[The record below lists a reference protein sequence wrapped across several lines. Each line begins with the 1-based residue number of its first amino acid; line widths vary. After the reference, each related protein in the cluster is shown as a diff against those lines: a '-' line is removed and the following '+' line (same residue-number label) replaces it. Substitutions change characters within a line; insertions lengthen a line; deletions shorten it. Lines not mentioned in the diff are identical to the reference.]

1 MNINIKTK
9 YNIGDKL
16 YKVQEGQIR
25 KFKIISIQVSKC
37 FCNDDEDREDII
49 YLLQILQLNGVI
61 YEEYGSQ
68 HEKTLDK
75 EYFKTQEG
83 LINYLLKTAQ
93 Q

>member
-16 YKVQEGQIR
+16 YKLQEGQIR

-37 FCNDDEDREDII
+37 FSNDDEDREDII

-61 YEEYGSQ
+61 YEMYGN
-68 HEKTLDK
+68 EDEETLD
-75 EYFKTQEG
+75 EVYFKTQEG
-83 LINYLLKTAQ
+83 LINYLHKTAQ